1 MYEKIEKLYREKSV
15 NNIIF
20 RKSCSFY
27 IVTLSILCLSG
38 IYQKFLYIMPFYI
51 IMVIYGFKKMSEK
64 ILKQNLFLTFNKKN
78 TEDLATII
86 NRRDVKL
93 MKKYIIDNQLDNNV
107 CLQNI
112 IDHYRNLCSNQ
123 HTLLDFGFWI
133 TCAISVVA
141 PFLEASGI
149 NATLAIEAI
158 KRLLIVFFYVGI
170 FYWIF
175 KHFFITVQSLYGN
188 YNINKNLEK
197 IFSDIFLEMNKTK
210 FAKESKNFNKRK
222 KLRKQIL
229 KLKV

>member
-20 RKSCSFY
+20 RKSFSFY
-27 IVTLSILCLSG
+27 IVTLIILCLSG

-51 IMVIYGFKKMSEK
+51 
-64 ILKQNLFLTFNKKN
+64 
-78 TEDLATII
+78 
-86 NRRDVKL
+86 
-93 MKKYIIDNQLDNNV
+93 
-107 CLQNI
+107 
-112 IDHYRNLCSNQ
+112 YRNLCSNQ
-123 HTLLDFGFWI
+123 RTLLDSLLDFGFWI

-149 NATLAIEAI
+149 NATLVIEMF

-222 KLRKQIL
+222 KLRKQIP

>member
-1 MYEKIEKLYREKSV
+1 MYDEIEKLYREKSV

-20 RKSCSFY
+20 RKSFSFY
-27 IVTLSILCLSG
+27 IVIIIILCLSG

-51 IMVIYGFKKMSEK
+51 IMVIYVFKKMSEK
-64 ILKQNLFLTFNKKN
+64 ILKQNLFITFNKKN

-86 NRRDVKL
+86 NRSDVKL
-93 MKKYIIDNQLDNNV
+93 MKKYIIDNQLDNND

-123 HTLLDFGFWI
+123 RNLLDFGFWI
-133 TCAISVVA
+133 TCTISVVA
-141 PFLEASGI
+141 PFFEANGI
-149 NATLAIEAI
+149 DATLVIESI

-210 FAKESKNFNKRK
+210 LDKKNK
-222 KLRKQIL
+222 KLKKQL
-229 KLKV
+229 PKLKV

>member
-1 MYEKIEKLYREKSV
+1 
-15 NNIIF
+15 
-20 RKSCSFY
+20 
-27 IVTLSILCLSG
+27 
-38 IYQKFLYIMPFYI
+38 
-51 IMVIYGFKKMSEK
+51 MSEK
-64 ILKQNLFLTFNKKN
+64 ILKQNLFLTFNKKS

-93 MKKYIIDNQLDNNV
+93 MKKYIIDNQLDNNA

-123 HTLLDFGFWI
+123 RTLLDSLLDFGFWI

-149 NATLAIEAI
+149 NATLVIEMF

-175 KHFFITVQSLYGN
+175 NHFFITVQSLYGN

-222 KLRKQIL
+222 KLRKQIP